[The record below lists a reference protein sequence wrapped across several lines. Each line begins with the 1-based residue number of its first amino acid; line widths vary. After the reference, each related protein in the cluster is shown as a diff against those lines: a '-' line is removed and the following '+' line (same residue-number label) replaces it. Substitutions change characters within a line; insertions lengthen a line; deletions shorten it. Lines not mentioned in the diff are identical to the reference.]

1 MEFSAHLVYNNVH
14 MFVKI
19 TEPRQNDDEER
30 KPLLPKNIVTEK
42 KIQNEKTVILL
53 FVVLAFLVIC
63 GIATLILSSRLLQ
76 KFCFKSYMT
85 VVAQYFELTSHCLA
99 ILAVVAF
106 FSVYFCKGVLQISSR
121 GRDFDSALII
131 GGMIFLCLFPLVL
144 FGWKISFIAS
154 CLSQLDN
161 ENSTASSSSDLVAEE
176 VVSAFAG
183 VCVIAITVFI
193 IANKMFILT
202 WKWPYCQPGVLLLV
216 SLSVLVLCTSSF
228 ASEVSKHSTIQYYK
242 DCHST
247 KFDKYCRLKENRL
260 ARASSFLIPLVI
272 EFCIM
277 SLSTLAELW
286 QETAHR
292 DPKNRGESDNVEDPR
307 SSATPTLDSY
317 GSDGQ
322 EDDKSKGSTRT
333 LVPQHGQNS
342 RDNTGSRTT
351 EVVELSETVSQC
363 FKPPSDKRQRRDSYG
378 TVSEISQQPGGQ
390 HSNSTIDD
398 RSPSTTAAVDSQS
411 PKPPSDIHKER
422 RLSGTPAESSQQPHG
437 QHPNFAND
445 IIEDRSP
452 STTAAVDSQ
461 NPKPPSDIHEDSL
474 PGTPAESSQPPHG
487 QQHPNSVND
496 IIEDRAS
503 VRLFLWLGIFSVLAT
518 FTIILLFIELNDISE
533 AASFIPE
540 QSTENWVYELPSHHL
555 FSAKLSDNLSKK
567 EECKCVN
574 VSIKS
579 PSGDSDNE
587 DESNMHRKIKTYFIT
602 TTSIN
607 VACATL
613 FVVLLLELSKLN
625 IKANHSFSVSDF
637 IIITSC
643 SAVIGYQTLCIAA
656 DIYCLC
662 DHSACSSLG
671 TGYYFLQLF
680 DNLTDAIQFFLQGYI
695 VLRVERCK
703 FNGYISGNG
712 GRSWRILPGLLIFLF
727 AVNALRWGADS
738 FYEMKSENDA
748 GFFQAQSTIYGKRDW
763 HLITQTFYPLALYFR
778 FHSAVLF
785 LKAFYHTWLD

>member
-1 MEFSAHLVYNNVH
+1 MGLSTHLVYNNVH
-14 MFVKI
+14 MFLKI
-19 TEPRQNDDEER
+19 TESPTSNYESSQNGGKVTD
-30 KPLLPKNIVTEK
+30 PLLDRSTVTEK
-42 KIQNEKTVILL
+42 KIQKKTNILP
-53 FVVLAFLVIC
+53 FVLLAVFVSC
-63 GIATLILSSRLLQ
+63 CIATLTLSSRLLQ
-76 KFCFKSYMT
+76 KSCFKSNMT
-85 VVAQYFELTSHCLA
+85 VIAQYIETSSHSLA
-99 ILAVVAF
+99 ITAVVVF
-106 FSVYFCKGVLQISSR
+106 FLGYFCKDVLQKSSR
-121 GRDFDSALII
+121 RRDSEAIFNSALTI
-131 GGMIFLCLFPLVL
+131 GGMIFLCFFPLVL
-144 FGWKISFIAS
+144 FGWKISFIVS
-154 CLSQLDN
+154 CWSQLHN
-161 ENSTASSSSDLVAEE
+161 ESSNTSSSSDLVAEK

-183 VCVIAITVFI
+183 VCVITITVFI

-202 WKWPYCQPGVLLLV
+202 WKWPYCQSGVLLLV
-216 SLSVLVLCTSSF
+216 SLSVLVLWISSF

-247 KFDKYCRLKENRL
+247 KLDDYCRLKENRL
-260 ARASSFLIPLVI
+260 ARASSFLTPLVI

-292 DPKNRGESDNVEDPR
+292 DPKNRDESDNTEDIR
-307 SSATPTLDSY
+307 LSATPALASN

-322 EDDKSKGSTRT
+322 EDDESEGSTRAP
-333 LVPQHGQNS
+333 VIEHGQHSVN
-342 RDNTGSRTT
+342 NTGSSTT
-351 EVVELSETVSQC
+351 ELVESPETVSHDCIQ
-363 FKPPSDKRQRRDSYG
+363 PSDKRQKRDSYG
-378 TVSEISQQPGGQ
+378 TLSEISKQPGDQ
-390 HSNSTIDD
+390 HSNST
-398 RSPSTTAAVDSQS
+398 
-411 PKPPSDIHKER
+411 
-422 RLSGTPAESSQQPHG
+422 
-437 QHPNFAND
+437 ND

-461 NPKPPSDIHEDSL
+461 NSRPPNDIHEERRL
-474 PGTPAESSQPPHG
+474 PGTPAESSQQPHG
-487 QQHPNSVND
+487 HQHSTSAND

-503 VRLFLWLGIFSVLAT
+503 VRLFLWLGIFSVLAI

-533 AASFIPE
+533 ADSYISE
-540 QSTENWVYELPSHHL
+540 QSTENRVYELPSHHL
-555 FSAKLSDNLSKK
+555 FSANLSDNLSKK

-574 VSIKS
+574 VSINS

-587 DESNMHRKIKTYFIT
+587 DESIMHCKIKTYFIT
-602 TTSIN
+602 TTFIN

-613 FVVLLLELSKLN
+613 LVVLWLELSKLN
-625 IKANHSFSVSDF
+625 KEANHSFSVSDF

-643 SAVIGYQTLCIAA
+643 SAVIGYLTLCIAG

-662 DHSACSSLG
+662 DDSACGSLG
-671 TGYYFLQLF
+671 TAYYSLQLS

-712 GRSWRILPGLLIFLF
+712 GRWCRILPGLLIFLF

-748 GFFQAQSTIYGKRDW
+748 GFFQIQSTIYGKRDW
-763 HLITQTFYPLALYFR
+763 HLITQTFYPLAVYFR